1 MGGGSDEGWEG
12 SRSGKAGGF
21 ARVGAPALFAWFISG
36 RAEACKTASAKIRWL
51 TLRLG
56 KTKKANLELH
66 RDEKEREEYDGSRKN
81 EKKHRI

>member
-1 MGGGSDEGWEG
+1 MGGGSEGWEG

-51 TLRLG
+51 TLGLA
-56 KTKKANLELH
+56 KL
-66 RDEKEREEYDGSRKN
+66 RK
-81 EKKHRI
+81 RT